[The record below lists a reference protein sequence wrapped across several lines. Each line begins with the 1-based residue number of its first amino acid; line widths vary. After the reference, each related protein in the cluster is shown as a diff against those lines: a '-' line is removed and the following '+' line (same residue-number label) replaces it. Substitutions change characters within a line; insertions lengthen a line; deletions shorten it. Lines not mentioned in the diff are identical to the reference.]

1 MRLDTI
7 MTRWL
12 SGLLLVLAAVPAAA
26 LDLEYVDSALWT
38 RDLDCEAKGDTLLT
52 ALEYGLQ
59 VWDMADPAVPVLL
72 GDFYLDGQRANSLDS
87 HGDLVAVAG
96 NAGGLYLIDIA
107 DPGAPDLVGSVASG
121 LGNSPD
127 VTLVERDGTLF
138 AYTAGKTTNGLRLY
152 DLTNP
157 AQPLLRGTLAASG
170 LVSVAERGDL
180 VLALSLGGHLRS
192 VEVSNPDALL
202 LLDRLDLVGDNC
214 KNVTLGDSVAVVAA
228 SALGFYVI
236 DLADSTNL
244 SVITQVLPTVN
255 AFYQNL
261 PVKEVILHDNLLYVA
276 ADQAGPLVYDMTD
289 PANPL
294 LVAYDPILDAGLPA
308 PYGEFFNGD
317 LDVANGRLHL
327 CNWKPE
333 APGTLVFDIVGADPL
348 YLGRTAATDF
358 TRFAAINGDMLY
370 GCSGESGLF
379 GFQLVGGQLAP
390 RGHLALDEMYGAEA
404 HGTLVYAASTNL
416 GLVISDW
423 SDALDPQ
430 VLGALD
436 MGQARSVTVRGEVA
450 YVAAYT
456 DGFWAIDISDPSTP
470 TLLDSAMVAG
480 ISSTRLDVAGVLA
493 ATADLNDGANFW
505 NIEDP
510 AAIIWLSNYDVT
522 QKVVDVKLFGQL
534 AYVAVS
540 GDSIHVVSLTDPLN
554 PVKLAEVGPKNP
566 TGLELTGQ
574 RLLVS
579 ATDAPGTPAQPGGI
593 YAYLLTNPLSPSLIY
608 QYYTTGTALGMTS
621 RDGLMLVADDS
632 ALTLLSMGTTNAGET
647 PLAAAPTLVAWPN
660 PFNPRTDLRF
670 SLAVDARG
678 ALDVF
683 DVAGRHLRRLAE
695 GRFEAGDHQFVWD
708 GTDDAGRALPSGVYF
723 ARFAA
728 QSAEAGAQAATRKLV
743 LLR

>member
-1 MRLDTI
+1 MRIDTI
-7 MTRWL
+7 ATRWL

-26 LDLEYVDSALWT
+26 LDLEYIDSALWT

-59 VWDMADPAVPVLL
+59 VWDMVDPALPVLL
-72 GDFYLDGQRANSLDS
+72 GDFYLDGERARSLDS
-87 HGDLVAVAG
+87 HGDLVAVAS
-96 NAGGLYLIDIA
+96 NDGGLYLIDIA
-107 DPGAPDLVGSVASG
+107 DPGAPALVGSVASG
-121 LGNSPD
+121 LGNAPD

-157 AQPLLRGTLAASG
+157 ALPLLRGTFAASG
-170 LVSVAERGDL
+170 LESVAERGDL

-192 VEVSNPDALL
+192 VNVDNPDNLL
-202 LLDRLDLVGDNC
+202 FLDQLDLVGSSF
-214 KNVTLGDSVAVVAA
+214 KNVTMGDSIAVVAA
-228 SALGFYVI
+228 AAAGFFVI
-236 DLADSTNL
+236 DIADSTDL
-244 SVITQVLPTVN
+244 SVITQVMPTVN

-261 PVKEVILHDNLLYVA
+261 PVKEVILQGNLLYVA

-294 LVAYDPILDAGLPA
+294 LVAYDPLLDLGLPA

-317 LDVANGRLHL
+317 LDTTTGRLHL

-333 APGTLVFDIVGADPL
+333 APGTLVFDIAGPDPL
-348 YLGRTAATDF
+348 YLGRTPATDF
-358 TRFAAINGDMLY
+358 TRFAAIGGDMFY

-379 GFQLVGGQLAP
+379 GFQLEGGQLAP

-404 HGTLVYAASTNL
+404 HGAIVYAASTNQ

-423 SDALDPQ
+423 SDSLDPQ
-430 VLGALD
+430 VLGAID
-436 MGQARSVTVRGEVA
+436 VGQARSVTVRGEVA

-456 DGFWAIDISDPSTP
+456 DGFFAIDVSDPSAP
-470 TLLDSAMVAG
+470 TLLDSATVAG

-493 ATADLNDGANFW
+493 ATADLNAGANFW
-505 NIEDP
+505 NVEDP
-510 AAIIWLSNYDVT
+510 AAIAWLGNYDVT

-534 AYVAVS
+534 AYVAVN
-540 GDSIHVVSLTDPLN
+540 GDSIHVVSLADPMN

-566 TGLELTGQ
+566 TGLELTGL

-579 ATDAPGTPAQPGGI
+579 ATAVSSPSQPGGI
-593 YAYLLTNPLSPSLIY
+593 YAYLLTNPTSPDLIY

-632 ALTLLSMGTTNAGET
+632 ALTLLSMGTTDAGET
-647 PLAAAPTLVAWPN
+647 PLAAAPSLVAWPN

-670 SLAVDARG
+670 SLSVAAQG

-683 DVAGRHLRRLAE
+683 DVTGRHLRRLAE
-695 GRFEAGDHQFVWD
+695 GQFTAGDHQFVWD
-708 GTDDAGRALPSGVYF
+708 GTDETGRALPSGVYF